1 MVVHIFETC
10 DGGTVPQD
18 NNRSIQPSPLSDI
31 NPIRY
36 PTVAKK
42 ANNVIA
48 FIMAIPIL
56 NCHSDVTLPNRPLS

>member
-18 NNRSIQPSPLSDI
+18 NNRSIQPRSLSDI
-31 NPIRY
+31 NPIRD

-42 ANNVIA
+42 ANDIIA
-48 FIMAIPIL
+48 LIVAIPIL
-56 NCHSDVTLPNRPLS
+56 NRHPDVTFANTTLR